1 MSTEQTLCL
10 VDGSGYIFRAFYA
23 LPAMTRKSDGTP
35 VNAVYGFTNM
45 MFNLLQENQCS
56 HMVVVF
62 DAKRHNFRNNIYPAY
77 KENRKETPPELVPQ
91 FALIRQATE
100 ALNIHWI
107 EMEGFEADDL
117 IATYARIATE
127 AGWHARVISADKDL
141 MQLMTPT
148 VSVYDPMKR
157 KELTPTD
164 VEAKFGV
171 RPDQVTDV
179 QALMGD
185 AVDNIPGATGVGPKT
200 AAALINQYGD
210 LINLFANVDT
220 VTPEKRR
227 ELLIREKEAVL
238 ISKQLVDLNKNAP
251 VDSDLEQFIVQK
263 PNAEKLLTFLTEN
276 EFNSLAG
283 RVRRELNQSG
293 QPIPEITAP
302 KPMPVVL
309 PENTPVA
316 EPAPTTVEYTC
327 VQTENALHDW
337 VAQIKQAGF
346 VAIDTETT
354 GLNPLRAKM
363 VGISLAVAP
372 GKACYIPLRHG
383 GEESDAPLDLFS
395 FQKDTRPPQIPVKK
409 ALELLRPVLTDP
421 SILKIGH
428 NIKYDMHIFA
438 RELGTDFHI
447 APIADTMLM
456 SYTLNGTGHGHSMD
470 DLAEIYLHH
479 ETIKY
484 KDVCGSGRTQIT
496 FDAVPLEAA
505 TAYAAEDADITLRLY
520 HYFAPQLRTEP
531 LKTVYDNIDAP
542 LVPIVFDMEEKG
554 IMINESH
561 LKKLDVDF
569 SQQLAD
575 LTEQIYQVAEEEFNI
590 NSPAQ
595 LGMILFEKLGLPGG
609 KRGTNG
615 NYSTDMK
622 VLEALAHEHELP
634 RLILEYRTFAKLK
647 STYIDALL
655 SQADAHKRVH
665 TSFMLTG
672 TNTGRLASNDPNLQ
686 NIPIRTAAGKEIR
699 KAFISKPGYQLV
711 CADYSQIE
719 LRLLADVANVVKL
732 KESFVK
738 NEDIHARTASEIFEM
753 PLDEVDADTRRR
765 AKAINFGIVYGIS
778 AFGLAN
784 QLNISRT
791 DAKKYI
797 DAYFAQ
803 YPEIKDYMTRTEEF
817 AKQHGYVLTPMGRK
831 CVIQGIQDK
840 RTASFAMRA
849 AINAPIQGGAAD
861 IIKIAMANVY
871 HAIKDSGLDISLLL
885 QVHDELVFEVKDT
898 DVPAAREII
907 RKAMESAV
915 TLSVPLIADVGVG
928 LNWKEAH

>member
-1 MSTEQTLCL
+1 MSSEQTLCL

-23 LPAMTRKSDGTP
+23 LPPMTRKSDGTP

-45 MFNLLQENQCS
+45 MLNLLQENHCS

-62 DAKRHNFRNNIYPAY
+62 DAKRHNFRNEIYPAY

-91 FALIRQATE
+91 FALIRRATE
-100 ALNIHWI
+100 ALNIPWI

-117 IATYARIATE
+117 IATYARIATQN
-127 AGWHARVISADKDL
+127 GWHARVISADKDL

-157 KELTPTD
+157 KELTPAD

-171 RPDQVTDV
+171 RPNQVTAV

-185 AVDNIPGATGVGPKT
+185 STDNIPGATGVGPKT
-200 AAALINQYGD
+200 AAALINQFGD
-210 LINLFANVDT
+210 LDNLFANINT

-227 ELLIREKEAVL
+227 ELLIREKDIVL
-238 ISKQLVDLNKNAP
+238 ISKQLVDLDKNAP
-251 VDSDLEQFIVQK
+251 VDSNLDAFTVHK
-263 PNAEKLLTFLTEN
+263 PNAEKLLTFLAEN
-276 EFNSLAG
+276 DFNSLIA
-283 RVRRELNQSG
+283 RVKRELNQSG
-293 QPIPEITAP
+293 ETVPTVTVPTPEP
-302 KPMPVVL
+302 L
-309 PENTPVA
+309 PENKATTITSPV
-316 EPAPTTVEYTC
+316 TVQYDC
-327 VQTENALHDW
+327 VQTENALKDW
-337 VAQIKQAGF
+337 VVKIKQAGH

-363 VGISLAVAP
+363 VGISLAIEP

-383 GEESDAPLDLFS
+383 GDEAAAPMDLFS
-395 FQKDTRPPQIPVKK
+395 FQKDTRPPQISVKK
-409 ALELLRPVLTDP
+409 ALEILRPVLADTT
-421 SILKIGH
+421 ILKIGH

-438 RELGTDFHI
+438 RELGIDFTI
-447 APIADTMLM
+447 TPLADTMLM
-456 SYTLNGTGHGHSMD
+456 SYTLNGSAHGHGMD
-470 DLAEIYLHH
+470 ELAELYLNY
-479 ETIKY
+479 TTVKY

-496 FDAVPLEAA
+496 FDAVPLDAA
-505 TAYAAEDADITLRLY
+505 TNYAAEDADITLRLY
-520 HYFAPQLRTEP
+520 NYFAEQLAGSP
-531 LKTVYDNIDAP
+531 LKNIYENVDAP
-542 LVPIVFDMEEKG
+542 LIPIVFEMEEKG
-554 IMINESH
+554 IMINEAH

-575 LTEQIYQVAEEEFNI
+575 LTTQIHEVAEEEFNI

-609 KRGTNG
+609 KKGANGHYGT
-615 NYSTDMK
+615 DVK
-622 VLEALAHEHELP
+622 VLEALAHEHDLP
-634 RLILEYRTFAKLK
+634 RLVLEYRTFAKLK

-655 SQADAHKRVH
+655 SQADTQKRVH

-686 NIPIRTAAGKEIR
+686 NIPIRTSAGKEIR

-719 LRLLADVANVVKL
+719 LRLLADVANVTKL
-732 KESFVK
+732 KESFIQ
-738 NEDIHARTASEIFEM
+738 NEDIHARTASQIFEI
-753 PLDEVDADTRRR
+753 PLDEIDADTRRR

-784 QLNISRT
+784 QLNIPRT

-803 YPEIKDYMTRTEEF
+803 YPEIKEYMTRTEEF

-840 RTASFAMRA
+840 RLASFAARA

-861 IIKIAMANVY
+861 IIKIAMANA
-871 HAIKDSGLDISLLL
+871 HKAIQKSGLDISLLL

-898 DVPAAREII
+898 DVPAAKEII
-907 RKAMESAV
+907 RQAMESAV
-915 TLSVPLIADVGVG
+915 KISVPLIADVGTG